1 METNDSRAIDAEHAA
16 ATEYWRPRF
25 HFTPAR
31 NWMNDPNGLSFIDG
45 TWHLYYQYN
54 PLGIEPAN
62 MSWGHAVS
70 LDLLHWEELPVA
82 LMYEGEEGEVGIFSG
97 SAVLDSEDD
106 AGFGGA
112 LVAAY
117 TIAAPGHQS
126 QGLAFSLDEGLSWE
140 KYEGNP
146 VLDRGSTDF
155 RDPKVFRY
163 LDSSGDGWWV
173 MVAVEAPEE
182 AVVIHRSTNLKDWE
196 LTQYFQMPHPE
207 GLLWECPDLVRLPV
221 VATALG
227 KQRSGDELAET
238 RDLDA
243 SFPADTSTSGNRT
256 RAATEPRANSAET
269 RDLDAGSPADTPTS
283 GNKTGAMTDG
293 LTREFVWALILS
305 TNPGGAAGGSGMRY
319 LLGDFN
325 GAEFTPF
332 ADSSWKPLDWGPDYY
347 AAVSF
352 SGLPGVEEP
361 DGRVVTIGWM
371 NNWDYA
377 EQVPTRPWR
386 GAMSLP
392 RELAVVETPM
402 GFRLI
407 QHPARE
413 VDAWFGEEIEVAMQP
428 GNSKATA
435 SHGAT
440 APPDTATPNSTANSG
455 DSASHSSPGSNG
467 ATSDPDTAT
476 PSSTANSGDS
486 ASHSWPGSNGA
497 TSGRDTATPSS
508 KPDAGLDCRSANGN
522 AVTFDPGT
530 SYLLTLSLKLDGA
543 GTSGRFV
550 LSLAGRSAAVSYNVK
565 AERLTVD
572 RSGSESLHSG
582 GSASSVAD
590 HFSAQLPPVDGTI
603 TLSIFVDSASIE
615 VFSDEG
621 TVTLSAQMLPRP
633 ASGAGGTT
641 ASVSTAGEIA
651 IETLTWRPCVA

>member
-82 LMYEGEEGEVGIFSG
+82 LMYEGEVGIFSG

-182 AVVIHRSTNLKDWE
+182 AVVIYRSTNLKDWE
-196 LTQYFQMPHPE
+196 LTQYFQMPHQE

-221 VATALG
+221 VATRLG
-227 KQRSGDELAET
+227 KQRSDDEL
-238 RDLDA
+238 
-243 SFPADTSTSGNRT
+243 
-256 RAATEPRANSAET
+256 AET

-283 GNKTGAMTDG
+283 GTRTGATTEG
-293 LTREFVWALILS
+293 LAREFVWALILS

-319 LLGDFN
+319 LLGDFD

-361 DGRVVTIGWM
+361 DGRVVTLGWM
-371 NNWDYA
+371 SNWDYA

-392 RELAVVETPM
+392 RELAVVESPV
-402 GFRLI
+402 GFHLI

-413 VDAWFGEEIEVAMQP
+413 VDAWFGKEIEVAMQP
-428 GNSKATA
+428 GNSEATA
-435 SHGAT
+435 SH
-440 APPDTATPNSTANSG
+440 
-455 DSASHSSPGSNG
+455 G

-486 ASHSWPGSNGA
+486 ASHSSPDSNRA
-497 TSGRDTATPSS
+497 TSDSNTATSDS

-550 LSLAGRSAAVSYNVK
+550 LSLAGRSATVSYNVK